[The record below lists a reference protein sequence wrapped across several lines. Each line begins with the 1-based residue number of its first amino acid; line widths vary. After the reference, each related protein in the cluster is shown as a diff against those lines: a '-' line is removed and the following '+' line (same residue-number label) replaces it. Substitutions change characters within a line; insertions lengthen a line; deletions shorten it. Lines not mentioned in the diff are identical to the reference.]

1 MASAVSN
8 DEHAGKLLPPMEF
21 GWNGLLGG
29 LETAKQRAA
38 TMTMFLTAAVPTR
51 TVGMLAPHVCGAAI
65 EFVFC
70 WNQVLWTLQ
79 W

>member
-1 MASAVSN
+1 MCD
-8 DEHAGKLLPPMEF
+8 DEHAGKLLPTMEF
-21 GWNGLLGG
+21 CWNGLLGV
-29 LETAKQRAA
+29 LETAKRRAA

-51 TVGMLAPHVCGAAI
+51 TVGMLAPRVCGAAI